1 VAAPNNWIW
10 DTAPDCIQQ
19 GVPGLPFGIE
29 GTDAPAEAI
38 FAPFQGCT
46 DVGGGFFTFGPGR
59 QWFGG
64 GYVYLT
70 PEGGSTGDVLYGG
83 ASGLYVLTVIGVAV
97 MILAFI
103 AFVWTEHRKLMDRAN
118 KLRAAMQPPS
128 PPAGGPE
135 TE

>member
-1 VAAPNNWIW
+1 MAAPSNWIW
-10 DTAPDCIQQ
+10 DTAPECI
-19 GVPGLPFGIE
+19 VR
-29 GTDAPAEAI
+29 DAPPGIPFSAEI
-38 FAPFQGCT
+38 MAPFQGCT
-46 DVGGGFFTFGPGR
+46 EVGGGFFTFGPGR

-83 ASGLYVLTVIGVAV
+83 SAGTYALTVIGVVV
-97 MILAFI
+97 MILVFI

-135 TE
+135 AG

>member
-1 VAAPNNWIW
+1 MAAPSNWIW
-10 DTAPDCIQQ
+10 DTAPDCI
-19 GVPGLPFGIE
+19 VRDAAPGIPFS
-29 GTDAPAEAI
+29 AEVM
-38 FAPFQGCT
+38 APFQGCAE
-46 DVGGGFFTFGPGR
+46 VGGGFFTFGPGR

-70 PEGGSTGDVLYGG
+70 PEGGSVGDVLYGG
-83 ASGLYVLTVIGVAV
+83 SAGIYTLTVIGVLV
-97 MILAFI
+97 MILVFI

-135 TE
+135 AG